1 MVGSISSR
9 MDMDAAKTE
18 FLDLQEKKKAA
29 EEVRQALKQM
39 QRELDDD
46 SGR

>member
-1 MVGSISSR
+1 
-9 MDMDAAKTE
+9 MDAAKTE

-29 EEVRQALKQM
+29 EEVRRALDQM

-46 SGR
+46 AGK